1 MKLGTLNSIKARST
15 ITHYVLHRGN
25 MLDAIDHGDD
35 DEFSMM
41 RIPHDL
47 HFTSEQITHEW
58 EDYWVLPCKDI
69 AMTYL
74 IMPDL
79 IDEVPPPAA
88 QA

>member
-1 MKLGTLNSIKARST
+1 MELGTLNSVKTRST
-15 ITHYVLHRGN
+15 ITHFVLQRGS
-25 MLDAIDHGDD
+25 MLDAIDRLND

-47 HFTSEQITHEW
+47 YFTSEQISHEW
-58 EDYWVLPCKDI
+58 EDYWVLPCEDI

-79 IDEVPPPAA
+79 IDEVPSPTAEA
-88 QA
+88 